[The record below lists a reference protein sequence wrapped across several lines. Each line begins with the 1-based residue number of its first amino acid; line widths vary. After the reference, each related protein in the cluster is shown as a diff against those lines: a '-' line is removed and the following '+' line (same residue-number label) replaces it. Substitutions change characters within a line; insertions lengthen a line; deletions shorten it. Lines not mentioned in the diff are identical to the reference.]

1 VGRVVLVGWL
11 LLTVSVVCSANPA
24 MAASDVQLEHAP
36 DGTLVVVGSGWPS
49 GQELLVSLGDHRFEV
64 QVDPGGEFEV
74 PTGLASY
81 QGSLAVHH
89 LGAAQLALMPLVA
102 EPHPLAVLFAH
113 ALAQGF
119 ILLTFVV
126 GVAMVGT
133 GVARRWRFGRY
144 PRR

>member
-1 VGRVVLVGWL
+1 
-11 LLTVSVVCSANPA
+11 
-24 MAASDVQLEHAP
+24 
-36 DGTLVVVGSGWPS
+36 
-49 GQELLVSLGDHRFEV
+49 
-64 QVDPGGEFEV
+64 V

-89 LGAAQLALMPLVA
+89 LAAPQLALMPLVA

-126 GVAMVGT
+126 GVAMVGA
-133 GVARRWRFGRY
+133 GVARRWRLGRY